1 MTKLFKVTI
10 AVTALLAATQSMAA
24 ETKGAGSTFV
34 SPVMAKWSAAY
45 RAKTGNSVSYQSVGS
60 GVGIGLI
67 KSAAVDFGA
76 SDMPLKPEV
85 LDKLGIAQ
93 FPLVIGGVVPVVH
106 VEGIKPGEIR
116 FTGQLLAEIFLG
128 KIRIWNHP
136 DIQRVNP
143 ELKLPNTPITVVH
156 RIDGS
161 GTTFNWSNYLSK
173 VSSEWRATVGEGS
186 SIDWPIGV
194 GGKGKCCFA
203 CGLNTGLDRIPR
215 VCICLAEDRQDLL
228 WRRPE

>member
-10 AVTALLAATQSMAA
+10 AITALLAATQSMAA

-93 FPLVIGGVVPVVH
+93 FWL
-106 VEGIKPGEIR
+106 
-116 FTGQLLAEIFLG
+116 
-128 KIRIWNHP
+128 
-136 DIQRVNP
+136 
-143 ELKLPNTPITVVH
+143 
-156 RIDGS
+156 
-161 GTTFNWSNYLSK
+161 
-173 VSSEWRATVGEGS
+173 
-186 SIDWPIGV
+186 
-194 GGKGKCCFA
+194 
-203 CGLNTGLDRIPR
+203 
-215 VCICLAEDRQDLL
+215 
-228 WRRPE
+228 